1 MIMASFFSFKLPF
14 LPLSK
19 DMLRILILAIAFG
32 ITTSVTAQEI
42 RYGLRIGFSIA
53 TFGGEDIGGNETN
66 FRNGFSLGG
75 FSSIPLSSK
84 VRFEPGL
91 DFNSKGAKT
100 EYLNLINTIH
110 RNGYL
115 DVPLLFNFQMTE
127 KFSLIGGPQPSLL
140 LTSTRVLGEGD
151 NKVVIKGSD
160 AKGLWK
166 DTDFAGVIGL
176 GYSNSNKFQIQLVYE
191 HGFVIVG
198 QIPNSVYNRVLK
210 TTYKAY
216 F

>member
-1 MIMASFFSFKLPF
+1 MANFFSFKLPF
-14 LPLSK
+14 LPLSR
-19 DMLRILILAIAFG
+19 DMLRIIILAIAFG

-53 TFGGEDIGGNETN
+53 TFGGDDIGGSETN
-66 FRNGFSLGG
+66 FRNGFSLGA
-75 FSSIPLSSK
+75 FSSIPISSK

-100 EYLNLINTIH
+100 EYLNLINTIY

-127 KFSLIGGPQPSLL
+127 KFSVIGGPQPSLL

-176 GYSNSNKFQIQLVYE
+176 GYTNSNKFQIELVYE

>member
-1 MIMASFFSFKLPF
+1 
-14 LPLSK
+14 
-19 DMLRILILAIAFG
+19 MLRIIILAIAFG
-32 ITTSVTAQEI
+32 ITTSVNAQEI

-53 TFGGEDIGGNETN
+53 TFGGEDIWGSETN

-84 VRFEPGL
+84 IRFEPGL

-100 EYLNLINTIH
+100 EYLNLINTIY

-115 DVPLLFNFQMTE
+115 DVPLLFNFQITE
-127 KFSLIGGPQPSLL
+127 KFSVIGGPQPSLL
-140 LTSTRVLGEGD
+140 LTSTQVLGDGE
-151 NKVVIKGSD
+151 NKVVIKGSE
-160 AKGLWK
+160 ARGLWK

-176 GYSNSNKFQIQLVYE
+176 GYTNSNKFQIELVYE
-191 HGFVIVG
+191 HGFVKIG
-198 QIPNSVYNRVLK
+198 QIPNPVYNRVLK
-210 TTYKAY
+210 TTYKVY